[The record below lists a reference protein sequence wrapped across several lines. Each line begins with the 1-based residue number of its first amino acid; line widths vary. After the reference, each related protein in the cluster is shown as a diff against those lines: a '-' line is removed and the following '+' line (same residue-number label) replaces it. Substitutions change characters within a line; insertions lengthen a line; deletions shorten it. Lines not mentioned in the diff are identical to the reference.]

1 MEYKRKP
8 KNHGVYIF
16 FMTSCV
22 RNCAMMEWYIFVS
35 AMVLFGEI
43 KKRGIL
49 STCIKHRI
57 VPAHVCRGKKVS
69 NVQNISSQKT
79 IETKIKRMKE
89 NICRYSY
96 LRRLMGTNS
105 F

>member
-35 AMVLFGEI
+35 AMVLFGE
-43 KKRGIL
+43 KKEAFCQHESMSEI
-49 STCIKHRI
+49 SSIEMFQ
-57 VPAHVCRGKKVS
+57 HVC
-69 NVQNISSQKT
+69 
-79 IETKIKRMKE
+79 M
-89 NICRYSY
+89 
-96 LRRLMGTNS
+96 
-105 F
+105 